1 MQKNLFILLLL
12 ITSLNANEYN
22 FDLMDDIFDLNLE
35 QLQQIK
41 VDSASKTSQDLS
53 STPANIIIITKE
65 QIEQRGYRGL
75 D

>member
-1 MQKNLFILLLL
+1 MQKNLFISLLL

-41 VDSASKTSQDLS
+41 VSIHINDFEAL
-53 STPANIIIITKE
+53 I
-65 QIEQRGYRGL
+65 
-75 D
+75 